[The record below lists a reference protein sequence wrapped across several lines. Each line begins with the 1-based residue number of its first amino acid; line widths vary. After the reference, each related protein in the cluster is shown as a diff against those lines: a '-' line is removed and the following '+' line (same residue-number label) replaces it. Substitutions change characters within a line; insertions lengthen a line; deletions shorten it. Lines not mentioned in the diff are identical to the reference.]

1 MNVEVTIS
9 LSEKWPFHSQY
20 LSIFYDM
27 SPKYAAI
34 IAQNEKSSQF

>member
-1 MNVEVTIS
+1 MNVEVTMN

-20 LSIFYDM
+20 LFISYDM
-27 SPKYAAI
+27 SPKYAGI

>member
-1 MNVEVTIS
+1 MNVEVTIN
-9 LSEKWPFHSQY
+9 LNIKWPFHSQY
-20 LSIFYDM
+20 LFISYNM

>member
-20 LSIFYDM
+20 LSIFYDT
-27 SPKYAAI
+27 SPKFAVTI
-34 IAQNEKSSQF
+34 VQNEKSSQF